1 MQYDRID
8 VSEGIY
14 INKLSALKEC
24 MLYQYWYFKA
34 VSYKLEPHV
43 CNCCHDIL
51 MMAHELKHLPILNV
65 NSVDYRC
72 IL

>member
-1 MQYDRID
+1 
-8 VSEGIY
+8 
-14 INKLSALKEC
+14 

-72 IL
+72 ILQGISKNEAVNILNNYALEVKYTL